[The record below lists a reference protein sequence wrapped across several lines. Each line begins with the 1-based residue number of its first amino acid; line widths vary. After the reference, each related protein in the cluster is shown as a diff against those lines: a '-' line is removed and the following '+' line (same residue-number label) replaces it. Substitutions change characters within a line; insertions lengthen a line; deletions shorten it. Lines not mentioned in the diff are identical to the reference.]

1 MIGRWFQKTVHC
13 LDSKCRFP
21 MELPAVAHHPLLNE
35 QKRNGHTTGAQFG
48 KWHDANR
55 KTAPLGKLTII
66 SLMFLE
72 KCVVTTPDRSDQQKC
87 KAAGDGRGD
96 LLLASLRRF
105 AGAQAVRLG
114 TRFTR

>member
-1 MIGRWFQKTVHC
+1 
-13 LDSKCRFP
+13 
-21 MELPAVAHHPLLNE
+21 MELPAVAHHPLVNE
-35 QKRNGHTTGAQFG
+35 QKRNGHIAGGRFG
-48 KWHDANR
+48 KWPDANR
-55 KTAPLGKLTII
+55 KTAPLGKFAII

-72 KCVVTTPDRSDQQKC
+72 KGVVTTPDRSDQQKC
-87 KAAGDGRGD
+87 KGAGDGRGD